1 MEPMS
6 TGPVSENTSESADAV
21 TSAPLPVE
29 EYQPRDGD
37 QLLPSTREL
46 EDQRLREDI
55 PWGVRI
61 AAEWSWRIIIIL
73 IAVGVL
79 VWLLGHIMLI
89 LISLMIAG
97 LLATLLQP
105 VYQLFR
111 KIKIPRVLASMA
123 TIAVFLGAVFFI
135 LYHVGNI
142 IVNGFSEMAD
152 QIQSGIFELINWAD
166 ETARNFGLEISTDEF
181 NQWINE
187 GLAWIEQN
195 SDAIMSG
202 AVGVGSV
209 AGNIA
214 VGSILVLF
222 TLIFF
227 LSDGPKIWD
236 FLSLF
241 VPSKHRPAIHGAG
254 RRGWTAVST
263 YMRVQ
268 VFVAF
273 VDAVGIGVGAWL
285 LEVPLALPIAVLVFF
300 GGFVPIVGAVVTGAV
315 AVLLAW
321 VAHDFL
327 TAVLMLGVVLL
338 VQQLESN
345 VLQPIVMGRAVKLH
359 PLAVVI
365 AVTAG
370 TTLIGITGALFAV
383 PVLAFI
389 NRATQYL
396 NKEEWRNDQRA
407 LDMERTVQ
415 EEALRREAQKEQ
427 IEAEEQASKDSLRR
441 RILETI
447 PGLDPGKHAFG
458 RQKDDSDEDSSRSEV
473 SEVSA
478 AQQRST
484 DSSSG
489 TEDEDKDSAKK

>member
-1 MEPMS
+1 MS
-6 TGPVSENTSESADAV
+6 TGPTPENTSESLTTDVADPPPA
-21 TSAPLPVE
+21 E
-29 EYQPRDGD
+29 EYATGGGE
-37 QLLPSTREL
+37 QLLPSAKEL
-46 EDQRLREDI
+46 DDQRLREDI

-89 LISLMIAG
+89 LISLAIAG
-97 LLATLLQP
+97 LLATLLRP
-105 VYQLFR
+105 LFVLFR
-111 KIKIPRVLASMA
+111 KIKFPRILASM
-123 TIAVFLGAVFFI
+123 TSILVFLAVVFGI
-135 LYHVGNI
+135 LFQVGSNI
-142 IVNGFSEMAD
+142 VSGFADMAEQVQD
-152 QIQSGIFELINWAD
+152 GIFELINWAD
-166 ETARNFGLEISTDEF
+166 EMARGFGMEISTEEF
-181 NQWINE
+181 NQWMNE
-187 GLAWIEQN
+187 ALTWIEEN

-209 AGNIA
+209 AGSIA

-236 FLSLF
+236 FLVLF
-241 VPSKHRPAIHGAG
+241 VPAKHRPAIHGAG
-254 RRGWTAVST
+254 RRGWTSVGT

-273 VDAVGIGVGAWL
+273 VDAVGIGLGAWIL
-285 LEVPLALPIAVLVFF
+285 DIPLALPIAVLVFF

-315 AVLLAW
+315 AVLLAL

-327 TAVLMLGVVLL
+327 TALLMLGVVLL

-345 VLQPIVMGRAVKLH
+345 VLQPIVMGKAVKLH

-370 TTLIGITGALFAV
+370 TTLIGIVGALFAV

-389 NRATQYL
+389 NRVTQYL

-407 LDMERTVQ
+407 LDMERTVK
-415 EEALRREAQKEQ
+415 EEALRRAAHKEQ
-427 IEAEEQASKDSLRR
+427 IEADEQASIASLRHR
-441 RILETI
+441 LFETI
-447 PGLDPGKHAFG
+447 PGLDPEKHSFG
-458 RQKDDSDEDSSRSEV
+458 RSKRDEGEGAPYETPAPVPAMEQDSEDPRF
-473 SEVSA
+473 
-478 AQQRST
+478 
-484 DSSSG
+484 G
-489 TEDEDKDSAKK
+489 PEDEDKDSTKK

>member
-1 MEPMS
+1 MS
-6 TGPVSENTSESADAV
+6 TGPIPENTGGSGNTSVAETPPAEDFTVRDSEQLPPSAKEAD
-21 TSAPLPVE
+21 
-29 EYQPRDGD
+29 
-37 QLLPSTREL
+37 
-46 EDQRLREDI
+46 DQRLREDI

-73 IAVGVL
+73 IVVGVL
-79 VWLLGHIMLI
+79 VWLLSHIMLI
-89 LISLMIAG
+89 LISLAIAG
-97 LLATLLQP
+97 LLATLLRP
-105 VYQLFR
+105 LYGLFR
-111 KIKIPRVLASMA
+111 RIKFPRILASMA
-123 TIAVFLGAVFFI
+123 SILVFLAVVFAI
-135 LYHVGNI
+135 LYQVGSL
-142 IVNGFSEMAD
+142 IVDGFAEMAE
-152 QIQSGIFELINWAD
+152 QIQDGIFELINWAD
-166 ETARNFGLEISTDEF
+166 ELARGFGMEISTAEF

-187 GLAWIEQN
+187 GLVWIEEN
-195 SDAIMSG
+195 SEAILSG
-202 AVGVGSV
+202 AMGVGSV

-241 VPSKHRPAIHGAG
+241 VPAKHRPAIHGAG
-254 RRGWTAVST
+254 RRGWTSVST

-273 VDAVGIGVGAWL
+273 VDAVGIGLGAWIL
-285 LEVPLALPIAVLVFF
+285 DVPLALPIAVLVFF

-321 VAHDFL
+321 VAQDLL

-338 VQQLESN
+338 VQQIESN
-345 VLQPIVMGRAVKLH
+345 VLQPIVMGKAVKLH

-370 TTLIGITGALFAV
+370 TTLIGIVGALFAV

-396 NKEEWRNDQRA
+396 NKEEWRGDQRA
-407 LDMERTVQ
+407 LDMERTVK
-415 EEALRREAQKEQ
+415 EEALRRAAQRDQ
-427 IEAEEQASKDSLRR
+427 IEAEEQASIASLRQ

-447 PGLDPGKHAFG
+447 PGLDPERHAFG
-458 RQKDDSDEDSSRSEV
+458 RQKSEADEEDPQQTPAPVPAADQVREDSP
-473 SEVSA
+473 A
-478 AQQRST
+478 
-484 DSSSG
+484 G
-489 TEDEDKDSAKK
+489 PEDDDKDPTKK

>member
-1 MEPMS
+1 MS
-6 TGPVSENTSESADAV
+6 TGPTSENASESTAAD
-21 TSAPLPVE
+21 TTGPSSAE
-29 EYQPRDGD
+29 QGAPRDGD
-37 QLLPSTREL
+37 QLLPSTKEL

-105 VYQLFR
+105 LFNLFR
-111 KIKIPRVLASMA
+111 KIKFPRVLASM
-123 TIAVFLGAVFFI
+123 TSILVFLGVVFFI
-135 LYHVGNI
+135 LYHVGNN
-142 IVNGFSEMAD
+142 IVSGFSDMAD

-166 ETARNFGLEISTDEF
+166 EMARSFGLEISTEEF

-187 GLAWIEQN
+187 ALAWIEQN

-273 VDAVGIGVGAWL
+273 VDAVGIGVGAWIL
-285 LEVPLALPIAVLVFF
+285 DVPLALPIAVLVFF

-321 VAHDFL
+321 VAHDFF

-345 VLQPIVMGRAVKLH
+345 VLQPIVMGKAVKLH

-407 LDMERTVQ
+407 LAMERTVQ
-415 EEALRREAQKEQ
+415 EEALRRAAQREQ
-427 IEAEEQASKDSLRR
+427 IEAEEQASIATLRQ

-447 PGLDPGKHAFG
+447 PGLDPGRHAFG
-458 RQKDDSDEDSSRSEV
+458 RPKADEDEAEGDQQAPAPVSADAMGHDDSSE
-473 SEVSA
+473 
-478 AQQRST
+478 RP
-484 DSSSG
+484 
-489 TEDEDKDSAKK
+489 EDEEKK